1 MHVSLITIAVFLF
14 GTYYMIAYPSHVSVP
29 VIVCILSIISSNTKV
44 VFLIFPVLYCTGKIR
59 SSNSCLGSRPSGG
72 VESWKNPLLAP
83 LIELSKFSRIDC
95 N

>member
-14 GTYYMIAYPSHVSVP
+14 GTYYIIAYPSHVSVP

-59 SSNSCLGSRPSGG
+59 SIPVWVAGQV
-72 VESWKNPLLAP
+72 VEWSPG
-83 LIELSKFSRIDC
+83 RILC
-95 N
+95 